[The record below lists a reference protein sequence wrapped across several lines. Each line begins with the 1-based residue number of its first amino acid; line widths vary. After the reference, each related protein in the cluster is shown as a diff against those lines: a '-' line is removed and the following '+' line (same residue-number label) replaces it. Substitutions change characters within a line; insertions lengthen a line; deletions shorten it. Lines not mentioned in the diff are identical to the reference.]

1 MVGRIHTKGPQPLTS
16 DGEVVAWAYY
26 DVGATI
32 VPESDGDYVVT
43 SDGVQHEVAQ

>member
-16 DGEVVAWAYY
+16 EGLPIAWAFY

-32 VPESDGDYVVT
+32 VPDSYGDYVVT
-43 SDGVQHEVAQ
+43 SDGTHHEVAP